1 MTAAQGAMGK
11 ASEDEAGMLTAIKVL
26 HTVVWALLAG
36 AIVALPF
43 LAVQGA
49 FRWAAIFSVVI
60 LIECSCAAGEWVAM
74 PDDGSG
80 SEIHRLTGH
89 RTSIFTCRIGWPG
102 TTRPFLDRFSW

>member
-1 MTAAQGAMGK
+1 MGK
-11 ASEDEAGMLTAIKVL
+11 ASEDETGMLTAIKVL

-43 LAVQGA
+43 LAGQGA

-60 LIECSCAAGEWVAM
+60 FRRRSCAPGKWVEM

-80 SEIHRLTGH
+80 SEIHR
-89 RTSIFTCRIGWPG
+89 
-102 TTRPFLDRFSW
+102 RPVAELRYLYAELAGPAQQDHLYGAFPRG